1 MFPHIPSSTANPAS
15 STNVTERLVDDLIA
29 LYTNQKRLVSTAATW
44 KDEGISRQQ
53 LVSYIK
59 KMQTELQ
66 DVSDPP
72 SPLHIKRCAWRM
84 IDPLWKEKPRSLKL
98 YSKEELID
106 SLFHII
112 IEKTLTQ
119 AQTVKT
125 IGISAS
131 SLQRKVNNVRV
142 KLELEYGET
151 YNTLDLTVDDQIEIK
166 TLISSTLVQAEKKAS
181 KQLKPSNTLPPL
193 PIHTKKLPIKTS
205 VGILPNIRPSVVAA
219 LSTTRIAT
227 PSEVIEVHQQ
237 QLNMKNVKVPKNA
250 AGQLTN
256 TGTATCYAGAL
267 QRQGLTE
274 MEAQQKTTAAKKEL
288 NEKKLAEKKAFID
301 SLQQN
306 ITSFL
311 QSASYNSGEWEQS
324 KRGTLEDIAKLFGI
338 VVSNFK
344 KKELISEIKSK
355 ILSRETT
362 IGHEDGTHH
371 GHTVGIDGEIE
382 NENDESISNSNSDNN
397 NDDNETDH
405 LNDNG
410 VDNDR
415 GNTIDSDN
423 DEMNFSI

>member
-15 STNVTERLVDDLIA
+15 TTNVTERLVDDLIA
-29 LYTNQKRLVSTAATW
+29 LYTNQKRLVSIAATW
-44 KDEGISRQQ
+44 KHEGISRQQ

-59 KMQTELQ
+59 KMQTELE

-84 IDPLWKEKPRSLKL
+84 IDPQWKEKPRSLKL
-98 YSKEELID
+98 YSREELID
-106 SLFHII
+106 SLFDII

-131 SLQRKVNNVRV
+131 SLQRKVINVRE

-151 YNTLDLTVDDQIEIK
+151 YNTLGLTVDDQIEIK
-166 TLISSTLVQAEKKAS
+166 TLISSTLLQKKAS
-181 KQLKPSNTLPPL
+181 KQLKPSNTLPPI

-205 VGILPNIRPSVVAA
+205 VGILPNISPSVVAA

-227 PSEVIEVHQQ
+227 PLEVIEVLQQ

-288 NEKKLAEKKAFID
+288 NEKKLAEQKAFND

-306 ITSFL
+306 ITRFL
-311 QSASYNSGEWEQS
+311 QSASYKSGEWEQS
-324 KRGTLEDIAKLFGI
+324 KRNILEEIAKLFRIG
-338 VVSNFK
+338 VSNFK

-362 IGHEDGTHH
+362 IGNEDGTHH
-371 GHTVGIDGEIE
+371 VHTVGIDGEIE
-382 NENDESISNSNSDNN
+382 NENDESISNNNSDDN
-397 NDDNETDH
+397 NDDKETDH